1 MQLGSVAF
9 VLVEAILRE
18 LSAKVTHHPVARYL
32 GNHARCSDAQTD
44 AVAVNNRGL
53 RKRKRNDWQSI
64 DQNMIGRIDKCC
76 DCQAHRSMAC
86 AQNVDAINLNGI
98 DSADRPSD
106 FGIGHQIRIDLLAQF
121 RCKLLGVVQATV
133 TKFFRKNYRSGH
145 NRASQRSPASFINP
159 SNTRDTGAAQ
169 FFLVTKSASPI
180 HFRDLLTRRF
190 KDLTNSLNHS
200 TTKSLNDVSFAHSRR
215 FLTLAGAKII

>member
-1 MQLGSVAF
+1 MQFGSVAF

-18 LSAKVTHHPVARYL
+18 LGAKVTHHPIARYL
-32 GNHARCSDAQTD
+32 GDHARCSDAQTD

-64 DQNMIGRIDKCC
+64 DQNMIGRIDQCR
-76 DCQAHRSMAC
+76 DCQAHGSMAR

-121 RCKLLGVVQATV
+121 RCKLLGIVQATV
-133 TKFFRKNYRSGH
+133 TKFVRENYCGGY
-145 NRASQRSPASFINP
+145 NRTRQRPATSFINP
-159 SNTRDTGAAQ
+159 RDTHDTGAAQ
-169 FFLVTKSASPI
+169 FFLVTKSASP
-180 HFRDLLTRRF
+180 
-190 KDLTNSLNHS
+190 
-200 TTKSLNDVSFAHSRR
+200 AHAAYYAEILMVRSEM
-215 FLTLAGAKII
+215 